1 MKVSKFK
8 KICIVTG
15 NRAEYGLLRNLII
28 KLNKTNSIMLYLIIT
43 GTHLS
48 KKYGN
53 TYQEIKRDRIK
64 NKIKIDIKLKKDTT
78 KNIIYSMSQVCVHL

>member
-53 TYQEIKRDRIK
+53 RGCDSVDCLQDLD
-64 NKIKIDIKLKKDTT
+64 NLKILKAIDENLK
-78 KNIIYSMSQVCVHL
+78 